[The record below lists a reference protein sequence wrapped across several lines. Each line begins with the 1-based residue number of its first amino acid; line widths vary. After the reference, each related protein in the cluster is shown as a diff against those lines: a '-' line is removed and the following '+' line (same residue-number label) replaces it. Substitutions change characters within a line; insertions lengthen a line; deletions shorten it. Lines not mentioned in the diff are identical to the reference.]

1 MISKALLPTP
11 LCAIEFK
18 STLDGWGIP
27 SRMVI
32 NASGSPSRYVVFQ
45 GDALSIGQVKNLDAT
60 FAPMYVRVDIFD
72 VRFMEEIKDV

>member
-18 STLDGWGIP
+18 SMLDDWGVP

-32 NASGSPSRYVVFQ
+32 NASGNPSRYVVFQ
-45 GDALSIGQVKNLDAT
+45 GDMLSPSQIANLDAT
-60 FAPMYVRVDIFD
+60 YSPMYVRIDIFD
-72 VRFMEEIKDV
+72 VRFIEEINQ

>member
-18 STLDGWGIP
+18 STLDNWGVP

-32 NASGSPSRYVVFQ
+32 NASGTPSRYVVFD
-45 GDALSIGQVKNLDAT
+45 GSALSPGQIKNLDAT
-60 FAPMYVRVDIFD
+60 HAPLYVKIEITDI
-72 VRFMEEIKDV
+72 RFLEEINQ